1 MCPNHCRVSTCTPG
15 TVLVMLLYMKMYP
28 FVRIVNVLMRKN
40 CVMIV
45 SSLSSTSVCVW
56 LFVCQLN
63 KW

>member
-1 MCPNHCRVSTCTPG
+1 MYSWHSTGHVTVYEDVSFC
-15 TVLVMLLYMKMYP
+15 K
-28 FVRIVNVLMRKN
+28 IVNVLMRKN